1 MNESYIEQMIK
12 QKTTMPTMVKK
23 AAISLLILLGILLC
37 WISIAAFPLFLGLVA
52 LAVVLLKRTSL
63 EYEYLYYAG
72 DIDIDKIMGRQK
84 RKRVLSTNIKDL
96 EVLAPTGSVELQRY
110 QDLKVLDCS
119 TNTGNPTYE
128 MVVMIKG
135 QKTRVKFEPKEQIV
149 DGMRMY
155 DPRKVFKK

>member
-1 MNESYIEQMIK
+1 MNESYIEQLIK
-12 QKTTMPTMVKK
+12 QKTTAATRVKK
-23 AAISLLILLGILLC
+23 AAISLLILLGLVLC

-52 LAVVLLKRTSL
+52 LTVWLLKRTSL

-84 RKRVLSTNIKDL
+84 RKRVLSTDIKNM

-110 QDLKVLDCS
+110 QDLKVVDCS
-119 TNTGNPTYE
+119 SNTGNPTYE
-128 MVVMIKG
+128 MVVMMKG
-135 QKTRVKFEPKEQIV
+135 QKVRVKFEPKEEIV

>member
-1 MNESYIEQMIK
+1 MNESYVEQLIK
-12 QKTTMPTMVKK
+12 QKTTMPTRVKR
-23 AAISLLILLGILLC
+23 AAISLLILLGLLLC
-37 WISIAAFPLFLGLVA
+37 WLSFAAIPLLLALIALTVWLW
-52 LAVVLLKRTSL
+52 KRTSL

-84 RKRVLSTNIKDL
+84 RKRVLSTDIKNM

-110 QDLKVLDCS
+110 QDLKVVDCS
-119 TNTGNPTYE
+119 SNTGNPTYE
-128 MVVMIKG
+128 MVVMMKG
-135 QKTRVKFEPKEQIV
+135 QKVRVKFEPKEEIV

>member
-1 MNESYIEQMIK
+1 MQ
-12 QKTTMPTMVKK
+12 TMVKK
-23 AAISLLILLGILLC
+23 AVISLLILLGILLC

-72 DIDIDKIMGRQK
+72 DIDIDKIIGRQK

>member
-12 QKTTMPTMVKK
+12 QKTTMPTMVKR

-37 WISIAAFPLFLGLVA
+37 WISVAAFPLFLGLVA
-52 LAVVLLKRTSL
+52 LAVWLLKRTSL
-63 EYEYLYYAG
+63 EYEYIYYAG

-110 QDLKVLDCS
+110 RDLKVLDCS
-119 TNTGNPTYE
+119 TNTENPTYE